1 MLNRRQVRKKVFQQ
15 LYAFQ
20 QSEDGDRA
28 MFDKKLQQ
36 SFKDFYQLFLFQVDT
51 ILKVKDACAKQ
62 KEIEEQKFNPS
73 KRRLEEF
80 DFIENNTVLT
90 FLQDNVHL
98 TEKLKGMHYNVD
110 LDNVEMLK
118 QLTTKLLDLVGG
130 IDDLT
135 ALSQKEQNQVIFDF
149 FDQAMANN
157 EDMHHTY
164 LENNLNWVDDVP
176 LANTMT
182 LKFLKSIKP
191 SQDEYTALPKEISD
205 KDILVYGRQL
215 FIKTVNRAGG
225 LDSMIEKE
233 LTNWDIDRIALVD
246 KLLMKM
252 AITEFYDFPEIPLRV
267 SINEY
272 IELCKDYSSP
282 KSKVFVNGVLDKIQ
296 RRLVEE
302 KQINKPL
309 S

>member
-20 QSEDGDRA
+20 QSVDGDRA
-28 MFDKKLQQ
+28 IFDKKLQQ

-51 ILKVKDACAKQ
+51 ILKVKHACAKQ
-62 KEIEEQKFNPS
+62 KDIEEQKFNPS
-73 KRRLEEF
+73 KSKLEEL
-80 DFIENNTVLT
+80 DFIETNPILT
-90 FLQDNVHL
+90 FLQNNVHL
-98 TEKLKGMHYNVD
+98 TEKLKGMHYNID

-118 QLTTKLLDLVGG
+118 QLTNKLIEIVGN

-135 ALSQKEQNQVIFDF
+135 NLPQKQQNSVIFDF
-149 FDQAMANN
+149 FDLAMAKN
-157 EDMHHTY
+157 EDMHQTY

-191 SQDEYTALPKEISD
+191 SQDEYTSLPKEISD
-205 KDILVYGRQL
+205 KDILMYGRQL
-215 FIKTVNRAGG
+215 FIKTINRADG
-225 LDSMIEKE
+225 LNTMIEKE

-246 KLLMKM
+246 KLIMNM

-309 S
+309 A

>member
-20 QSEDGDRA
+20 QSADGDRA

-51 ILKVKDACAKQ
+51 ILKVKDACEKL
-62 KEIEEQKFNPS
+62 KEIEESKFNPS
-73 KRRLEEF
+73 ERKLKEL
-80 DFIENNTVLT
+80 DFIENHGVLT
-90 FLQDNVHL
+90 FLQNNVHL

-118 QLTTKLLDLVGG
+118 QLTNKLLEIVGN

-135 ALSQKEQNQVIFDF
+135 NLPQKQQNDAIYTF

-157 EDMHHTY
+157 EDMHQTY

-191 SQDEYTALPKEISD
+191 TQDEYTTLPKEISD
-205 KDILVYGRQL
+205 KDILTYGRQL
-215 FIKTVNRAGG
+215 FIKTVNRADN
-225 LDSMIEKE
+225 LDPMIEKE
-233 LTNWDIDRIALVD
+233 LTNWDIDRIAMVD
-246 KLLMKM
+246 KLIMKM

-296 RRLVEE
+296 RRLVNE

-309 S
+309 A

>member
-20 QSEDGDRA
+20 QSADGDRA
-28 MFDKKLQQ
+28 VFDKKLQQ
-36 SFKDFYQLFLFQVDT
+36 SFKDFYQLFLFQIDT
-51 ILKVKDACAKQ
+51 ILKVKDACADQ
-62 KEIEEQKFNPS
+62 KEIETRKFNPS
-73 KRRLEEF
+73 DRKMEELNF
-80 DFIENNTVLT
+80 VENHPILV
-90 FLQDNVHL
+90 FLDNNVHL
-98 TEKLKGMHYNVD
+98 KEKLKGMHYNID

-118 QLTTKLLDLVGG
+118 QLTNNLLEIVGK

-135 ALSQKEQNQVIFDF
+135 NLPQKQQNEVIFEF
-149 FDQAMANN
+149 FDMAMANN
-157 EDMHHTY
+157 EDMHQTY

-191 SQDEYTALPKEISD
+191 SHDEYSSLPKEISD
-205 KDILVYGRQL
+205 KDILTYGRQL
-215 FIKTVNRAGG
+215 FIKTVNRADN
-225 LDSMIEKE
+225 LNPMIEKE
-233 LTNWDIDRIALVD
+233 LTNWDIDRIAVVD
-246 KLLMKM
+246 KLIMKM

-296 RRLVEE
+296 RKLVEE

-309 S
+309 A

>member
-20 QSEDGDRA
+20 QSTDGDRA
-28 MFDKKLQQ
+28 VFDKKLQQ

-51 ILKVKDACAKQ
+51 ILKVKDACVKQ
-62 KEIEEQKFNPS
+62 KEIEESKFTPS
-73 KRRLEEF
+73 TSKIEAF
-80 DFIENNTVLT
+80 DFIENHLVFS
-90 FLQDNVHL
+90 FLDNNVHL

-118 QLTTKLLDLVGG
+118 QLTNKLLEIVGD

-135 ALSQKEQNQVIFDF
+135 ALTPKEKNEVVYNF

-157 EDMHHTY
+157 EDMHQTY

-182 LKFLKSIKP
+182 LKFLKSVKP
-191 SQDEYTALPKEISD
+191 SHDEYTSLPKEISD
-205 KDILVYGRQL
+205 KDILTYGRQL
-215 FIKTVNRAGG
+215 FIKTVNRAEN
-225 LDSMIEKE
+225 LDPMIEKE

-246 KLLMKM
+246 KLIMKM

-309 S
+309 L

>member
-20 QSEDGDRA
+20 QSADGNRA

-36 SFKDFYQLFLFQVDT
+36 SFKDFYQLFLFQIDT
-51 ILKVKDACAKQ
+51 ILKVKDACTKQ
-62 KEIEEQKFNPS
+62 KEIEESKFNPS
-73 KRRLEEF
+73 ERKIEEF
-80 DFIENNTVLT
+80 NSIENNSILT
-90 FLQDNVHL
+90 FLQNNVHL

-118 QLTTKLLDLVGG
+118 QLTNKLLVLVGD

-135 ALSQKEQNQVIFDF
+135 NLPQKQQNEIIFNF

-157 EDMHHTY
+157 EDMHQTY

-191 SQDEYTALPKEISD
+191 SQDEYTSLPQEISD
-205 KDILVYGRQL
+205 KDILTYGRQL
-215 FIKTVNRAGG
+215 FIKTVNRADN
-225 LDSMIEKE
+225 LEPMIEKE
-233 LTNWDIDRIALVD
+233 LTNWDIDRIAMVD
-246 KLLMKM
+246 KLIMKM

-296 RRLVEE
+296 RRLVSE

-309 S
+309 A